1 MISVTRFTEATIS
14 WNVWP
19 DWFTSDAPVLTFCT
33 ESWINALISL
43 AAAAYR
49 CARFRTSAA
58 TTANP
63 RRGAGPRVR
72 RRRRGGS
79 ESGAAV
85 GRGRQRDQ
93 GVDPRFGAEG
103 EDRRVAREPVRPDL
117 QGDRRLGEARDRD
130 HRRDRRRQYGAV
142 AGDRAGQQGD
152 RPDGPTGAVE
162 RRADRG
168 ALLHGARPGRPRQA
182 APRAGVAVQAGR
194 RRPGTAAGRD
204 GTRRDARAGAVGR
217 GAGFRDAHADAPDA
231 APARVVRQRLHGAG
245 RRRRLRGVLSVEGL
259 GALSSQIGAAAGAQ
273 YLTFRLGDEEY
284 GLDILKVQEIRSY
297 AAITPLP
304 NAPPAVKGV
313 MNLRGQIIPVV
324 DLRVTFGMRPTEYT
338 RFAVV
343 IVASIVR
350 KIVGLLADG
359 VSDVLTMA
367 RTDVQPAPDFGAPV
381 EARLISGM
389 AKTGEKLVIL
399 LDVERLLDGADH
411 DA

>member
-1 MISVTRFTEATIS
+1 
-14 WNVWP
+14 
-19 DWFTSDAPVLTFCT
+19 
-33 ESWINALISL
+33 
-43 AAAAYR
+43 
-49 CARFRTSAA
+49 
-58 TTANP
+58 
-63 RRGAGPRVR
+63 
-72 RRRRGGS
+72 
-79 ESGAAV
+79 
-85 GRGRQRDQ
+85 
-93 GVDPRFGAEG
+93 
-103 EDRRVAREPVRPDL
+103 PDL
-117 QGDRRLGEARDRD
+117 PPFPARRSSDL
-130 HRRDRRRQYGAV
+130 
-142 AGDRAGQQGD
+142 GD

-231 APARVVRQRLHGAG
+231 APAHVVRQRLHGAG
-245 RRRRLRGVLSVEGL
+245 RRRRLRGVLSVERL
-259 GALSSQIGAAAGAQ
+259 GALSGQIGAAAGAQ

-313 MNLRGQIIPVV
+313 MNLRRQIIPVV
-324 DLRVTFGMRPTEYT
+324 DLRVTFGMRPTEST
-338 RFAVV
+338 RSEEVV
-343 IVASIVR
+343 VFSLVG

-367 RTDVQPAPDFGAPV
+367 RTDVQPAPDF
-381 EARLISGM
+381 
-389 AKTGEKLVIL
+389 
-399 LDVERLLDGADH
+399 
-411 DA
+411 

>member
-1 MISVTRFTEATIS
+1 M
-14 WNVWP
+14 
-19 DWFTSDAPVLTFCT
+19 
-33 ESWINALISL
+33 
-43 AAAAYR
+43 
-49 CARFRTSAA
+49 
-58 TTANP
+58 
-63 RRGAGPRVR
+63 
-72 RRRRGGS
+72 
-79 ESGAAV
+79 
-85 GRGRQRDQ
+85 
-93 GVDPRFGAEG
+93 
-103 EDRRVAREPVRPDL
+103 
-117 QGDRRLGEARDRD
+117 
-130 HRRDRRRQYGAV
+130 
-142 AGDRAGQQGD
+142 
-152 RPDGPTGAVE
+152 E
-162 RRADRG
+162 R
-168 ALLHGARPGRPRQA
+168 
-182 APRAGVAVQAGR
+182 
-194 RRPGTAAGRD
+194 
-204 GTRRDARAGAVGR
+204 
-217 GAGFRDAHADAPDA
+217 
-231 APARVVRQRLHGAG
+231 
-245 RRRRLRGVLSVEGL
+245 L
-259 GALSSQIGAAAGAQ
+259 GALSGQIGAASGAQ

-343 IVASIVR
+343 IVVSIVG